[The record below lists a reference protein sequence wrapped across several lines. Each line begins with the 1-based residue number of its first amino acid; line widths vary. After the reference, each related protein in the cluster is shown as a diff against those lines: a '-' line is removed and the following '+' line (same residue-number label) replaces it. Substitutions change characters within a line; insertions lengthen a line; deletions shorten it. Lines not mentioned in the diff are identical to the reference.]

1 MSDVGTV
8 EIILRL
14 VLSVGLGALVG
25 YEREMSH
32 KPAGLRTNMLVCLGA
47 CTFTVITLTSFSTT
61 PAILSGILTGI
72 GFIGAGSII
81 ATSGHV
87 QGITTAATLWAVA
100 SIGFA
105 SGAGSYVLASVA
117 AVLVFI
123 ILQLKKAEEKYKEN
137 KYKIRKV
144 LPFKSKY

>member
-1 MSDVGTV
+1 MADVGTI
-8 EIILRL
+8 EIIIRL

-25 YEREMSH
+25 YEREVSH
-32 KPAGLRTNMLVCLGA
+32 KPAGLRTHMLVSLGA
-47 CTFTVITLTSFSTT
+47 CTFTVITLTSFSST

-87 QGITTAATLWAVA
+87 QGITTAASLWAVA

-105 SGAGSYVLASVA
+105 SGTGSYVLAIVA

-123 ILQLKKAEEKYKEN
+123 ILQIKKVENKYKEN
-137 KYKIRKV
+137 KYKIKRV
-144 LPFKSKY
+144 FSFRP

>member
-1 MSDVGTV
+1 MADVGTI
-8 EIILRL
+8 EIIIRL

-32 KPAGLRTNMLVCLGA
+32 KPAGLRTHMLVCLGA
-47 CTFTVITLTSFSTT
+47 CTFTVITLTSFSST

-100 SIGFA
+100 SVGFA
-105 SGAGSYVLASVA
+105 SGAGSYVLAIVA

-123 ILQLKKAEEKYKEN
+123 ILQIKKVESKYKEN
-137 KYKIRKV
+137 KYKIKRTFSFR
-144 LPFKSKY
+144 P

>member
-1 MSDVGTV
+1 MADVGTI
-8 EIILRL
+8 EIIIRL

-25 YEREMSH
+25 YEREVSH
-32 KPAGLRTNMLVCLGA
+32 KPAGLRTHMLVCLGA
-47 CTFTVITLTSFSTT
+47 CLFTVITLTSLPTSTN
-61 PAILSGILTGI
+61 ILGGILTGI

-100 SIGFA
+100 SVGFA
-105 SGAGSYVLASVA
+105 SGTGSYALAIVA

-123 ILQLKKAEEKYKEN
+123 ILQIKKVESKYKEN
-137 KYKIRKV
+137 KYKIKRTFSFR
-144 LPFKSKY
+144 P

>member
-1 MSDVGTV
+1 MVDVGTFDM
-8 EIILRL
+8 IIRM

-25 YEREMSH
+25 YEREASH
-32 KPAGLRTNMLVCLGA
+32 KPAGLRTHMLVCLGA

-81 ATSGHV
+81 AASGHI

-100 SIGFA
+100 SVGFA
-105 SGAGSYVLASVA
+105 SGAGNYVLAIVA

-123 ILQLKKAEEKYKEN
+123 ILQIKKVESKYKEN
-137 KYKIRKV
+137 KYKIRRAFSYR
-144 LPFKSKY
+144 P